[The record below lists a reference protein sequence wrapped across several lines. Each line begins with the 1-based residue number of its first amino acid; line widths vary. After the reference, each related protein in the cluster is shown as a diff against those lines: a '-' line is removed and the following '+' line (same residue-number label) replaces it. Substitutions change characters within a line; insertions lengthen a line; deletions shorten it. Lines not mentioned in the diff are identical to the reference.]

1 MLHIHGNKPRTLTFW
16 KSHLYAEVIFR
27 CKLLVLVQTHL
38 KNDNNFRFQKHKSD
52 DHLQYLNDLEP
63 SRCPPCS
70 GVSFWPED
78 SRTVKVTILR
88 FHLRQQ
94 GSNVS
99 PLLSSFLN
107 PTGASWVIRS
117 LTVAYFSEHR
127 VFPNMLIK
135 SFSKADEMCLI
146 WKNLWLLYLVLSL
159 QTLPMK

>member
-1 MLHIHGNKPRTLTFW
+1 MTTFLG
-16 KSHLYAEVIFR
+16 SR
-27 CKLLVLVQTHL
+27 NTT
-38 KNDNNFRFQKHKSD
+38 D
-52 DHLQYLNDLEP
+52 DQMQHLNDPEP

-78 SRTVKVTILR
+78 SRTVKATILR

-117 LTVAYFSEHR
+117 LTVTYFSEHR

-135 SFSKADEMCLI
+135 SFSKAHEMRLI
-146 WKNLWLLYLVLSL
+146 CKNFWLLCLVLSL
-159 QTLPMK
+159 LVCCYKPCPGNINTSSIWLIRLLNRGSLLALSRASRVFSTLI